1 MITFLTESGCDISQT
16 AYEED
21 RRKLPLKE
29 MRCSRCGCVGR
40 LTRHACYTRAVK
52 NDGCLVSL
60 TIKRLKCSNCKRTH
74 AVLPSYIVPYSRV
87 TLGEQVQIL
96 CQYTQGLGFLAV
108 MEQNAEIDENLS
120 YSILRRYRAHW
131 QEDFAPE
138 DILHLSSE
146 ETSRLCFA
154 SHHKQFMQVR
164 DIPNSFFAKPT

>member
-29 MRCSRCGCVGR
+29 MRCSRCGCIGR
-40 LTRHACYTRAVK
+40 LIRHACYTRAVK

-108 MEQNAEIDENLS
+108 MEQNADENLS